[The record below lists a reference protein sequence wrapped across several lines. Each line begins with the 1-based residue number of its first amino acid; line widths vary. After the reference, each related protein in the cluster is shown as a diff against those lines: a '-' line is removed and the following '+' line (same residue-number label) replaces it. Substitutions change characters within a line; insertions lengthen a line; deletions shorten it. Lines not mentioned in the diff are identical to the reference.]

1 MFEQKIGQ
9 NGVNGVIVAPP
20 VEGVGVGVTG
30 TVQALNVQMG
40 IPEKE
45 NNVSASHAQ
54 DLVITLFLTVN
65 NKSQIFLN
73 VQA

>member
-30 TVQALNVQMG
+30 TVQVHNVQMD

-45 NNVSASHAQ
+45 NDVSASHVQ
-54 DLVITLFLTVN
+54 DLVITYFLTV
-65 NKSQIFLN
+65 S
-73 VQA
+73 